1 MYVITRLLHLTI
13 TCATEA
19 KVRLRASPTFAL
31 RSFYSANPF
40 IISYNYP
47 KALTTSANS
56 FSSHKP
62 KEWLKRVSQK
72 YAKSIPS
79 SELAKIR
86 HG

>member
-47 KALTTSANS
+47 KALTRGKAKLV
-56 FSSHKP
+56 F
-62 KEWLKRVSQK
+62 LKFLYKLLQ
-72 YAKSIPS
+72 YI
-79 SELAKIR
+79 I
-86 HG
+86 